1 MWLGRAMS
9 GLRDTTHDVAPS
21 AAGID
26 MKVGYLIVAHNHP
39 QHFRRLLQAILTPQS
54 AAFVH
59 IDAKTDI
66 APFAQQ
72 QLALPNLHFAKHRVP
87 VYWGEFTMVEAV
99 LDLMRTA
106 LDEKPAYDY
115 LVLIS
120 GSDYPI
126 RPPAAFEDFLARN
139 AGQQFINVVQM
150 PNDEVSKP
158 LTRLQHYKV
167 LSGKASTIPLKIAR
181 RLLIKTRVLP
191 RERSFTT
198 ALNGLLP
205 YGGSTWWALTNGACR
220 YILDF
225 VEREREFVRFYR
237 NTWFPDEGMI
247 HTILGNSPHAAS
259 IRRNVTYTDWA
270 KRGPHPGV
278 IGSQHVQRFIAEPT
292 LEADD
297 RYGPGELF
305 FARKFRDEDAALIDE
320 LDASFSHDARA
331 DDLLIQSGSSRNEA
345 ASKRP
350 SI

>member
-1 MWLGRAMS
+1 MTQLS
-9 GLRDTTHDVAPS
+9 I

-39 QHFRRLLQAILTPQS
+39 KHFQRLLKAILTPQS
-54 AAFVH
+54 SAFVH

-66 APFAQQ
+66 APFAPQVTR
-72 QLALPNLHFAKHRVP
+72 PNVHFAEHRVP

-99 LDLMRTA
+99 LGLMRAA
-106 LDEKPAYDY
+106 LDENPAYDY

-126 RPPAAFEDFLARN
+126 RPPVSFENFLARN
-139 AGQQFINVVQM
+139 SSQEFINVVQM

-167 LSGKASTIPLKIAR
+167 LSGRASTLPLKIAR
-181 RLLIKTRVLP
+181 RLLINTRLLP
-191 RERSFTT
+191 KERSF
-198 ALNGLLP
+198 AAAFHGLLP
-205 YGGSTWWALTNGACR
+205 FGGSTWWALTNSACG

-225 VEREREFVRFYR
+225 VEREREFVRFFR

-247 HTILGNSPHAAS
+247 HTILGNSPFAAS
-259 IRRNVTYTDWA
+259 IRRNVTYTDWQ

-278 IGSQHVQRFIAEPT
+278 IGSQHIRRFIAEQN
-292 LEADD
+292 LVADD

-320 LDASFSHDARA
+320 LDASISHEAAPDEV
-331 DDLLIQSGSSRNEA
+331 LIHGALSRNEP
-345 ASKRP
+345 ASKQP
-350 SI
+350 AV